1 MSLVGWCCSAAA
13 HACRVVC
20 RLLSHLTSP
29 TAALRGCV
37 PRPVHVQEVDAFV
50 PCAINDLSWH
60 RGGSAYALA
69 LEDGQVLVQDLR
81 VPPNNGN
88 SSSGAVACSSRSGL
102 GLTAIK
108 GPGVCLPRTGRVHV
122 RRRRERRLQ
131 QLESEG
137 ALQPLGAD
145 CFCVAFDPLHDYR
158 LASGGAD
165 GRVKLLDM
173 RRLDDP
179 VEELGLHAGS
189 VTSVAWS
196 HSLPGLLASAGEE
209 GAVLLWDANKLQHA
223 GAFGAHHQQQQ
234 QEGLGL
240 PQPPH
245 IRRNNLSANV
255 RQYSLPGLLFVHG
268 GHFGA
273 VGGLALCHD
282 RPWLVASSTG
292 QLVEAGGVV
301 IQRQPMQVWE
311 VNRSRGLLC

>member
-1 MSLVGWCCSAAA
+1 
-13 HACRVVC
+13 
-20 RLLSHLTSP
+20 
-29 TAALRGCV
+29 
-37 PRPVHVQEVDAFV
+37 VQEVDAFV

-60 RGGSAYALA
+60 RGGNAYALA

-81 VPPNNGN
+81 APPNNGN
-88 SSSGAVACSSRSGL
+88 SSSSGGAGAGSSRSGL
-102 GLTAIK
+102 GLTGFQ

-122 RRRRERRLQ
+122 QRRRERRLQ
-131 QLESEG
+131 QLEAEG
-137 ALQPLGAD
+137 AVQPPGAD
-145 CFCVAFDPLHDYR
+145 CYCVAFDPLHDFR

-196 HSLPGLLASAGEE
+196 HSLPGLLVSAGEE
-209 GAVLLWDANKLQHA
+209 GAVLLWDANKLQHV
-223 GAFGAHHQQQQ
+223 GAFGAHQQQQQQQQQ
-234 QEGLGL
+234 QEALGL

-255 RQYSLPGLLFVHG
+255 RQYSLPGLLFMHG
-268 GHFGA
+268 GHLGA
-273 VGGLALCHD
+273 VGALALCPG

-301 IQRQPMQVWE
+301 IQRQPVQVWE